1 MKQAPLFFFF
11 LACIEERNARIV
23 MTTLLLTEQITR
35 EDRGS
40 EGKYVLYRS
49 SCSQITEEAEYVK
62 KVFLKFLF
70 CSFLC
75 FSRRHGE

>member
-1 MKQAPLFFFF
+1 
-11 LACIEERNARIV
+11 

-40 EGKYVLYRS
+40 EGNYVLYGS

-62 KVFLKFLF
+62 KVLPKPPLF
-70 CSFLC
+70 RSFLC
-75 FSRRHGE
+75 LGGKQGEQRR